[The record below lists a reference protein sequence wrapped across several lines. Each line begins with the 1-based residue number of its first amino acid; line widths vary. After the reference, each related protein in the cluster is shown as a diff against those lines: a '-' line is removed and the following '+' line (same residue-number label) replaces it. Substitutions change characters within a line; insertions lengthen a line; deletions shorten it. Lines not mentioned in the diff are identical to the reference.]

1 MWPSP
6 KYKKGG
12 DREKDGGVA
21 EDDPA
26 DSVAMDR
33 STNRSASPS
42 PPSSGPSSFNRDA
55 SRPHGALS
63 YGSPTRAPGGFGGR
77 ADADAPTRTP
87 ATRGDAGAARHH
99 ARHPSAAFS
108 ESEPGEEGE
117 SDASEDGSDDGDD
130 MDVLGTAGKIGLGA
144 NDDGVSS
151 ATSNE
156 KMRLF
161 DLAVRMSTEIEVREH
176 RRHMKRYKACFT
188 GREAVRFLLTNRIAR
203 DTRDAVAIGRQL
215 HKAGLLG
222 PIRRSRQFANRSFL
236 YRFNDAMTPG
246 VQAARWTL
254 ANEMSKMQGRV
265 KDVCAVVETH
275 TAATHAISSEHAVAM
290 SRVEQVYTEMRG
302 QLARTKAATFVL
314 AFACFGLAA
323 VDLSGGGDGDGA
335 GLGYF
340 SRTKFT
346 SAPGVVDR
354 AWAARVAIAIVA
366 AALSTLAAW
375 LVTDRKSL
383 DTVLYTRDWLEDG
396 ELAGELL
403 GDDGDGGAAD
413 LMSPGRRVGKT
424 PGGMKQGAPPRG
436 KAAGGVKAGGDRDAR
451 TESSFVRRI
460 SLGGIGEAGDG
471 ASPSSI
477 KRLGSIHRWFSRGG
491 GGGAPGG
498 PAAELARRLRPEDRA
513 LPPPAADSAIFANEA
528 QAPVGIRLSPER
540 PMQWLPEGENRP
552 EDGVT
557 CPAQTPFPFETEL
570 FKGKAII
577 NLRGLQNTPA
587 RVFKGKA
594 RYIQVSV
601 QGRFKRPVAMDDLQ
615 MGISLPRPLRRLP
628 TRWLLNLCTRVIRTL
643 GAKYGLEITDPAA
656 PKPYAAAPVITCADA
671 IACNAPGEEPDVSLP
686 PVEDTRR
693 VPWLRDTSSDAST
706 IGGCLT
712 APERRKKIAKVM
724 RDARKSRGKEV
735 RDEEAAM
742 NKARSSRTGPHTTPS
757 AW

>member
-1 MWPSP
+1 M
-6 KYKKGG
+6 
-12 DREKDGGVA
+12 
-21 EDDPA
+21 
-26 DSVAMDR
+26 
-33 STNRSASPS
+33 
-42 PPSSGPSSFNRDA
+42 
-55 SRPHGALS
+55 
-63 YGSPTRAPGGFGGR
+63 
-77 ADADAPTRTP
+77 
-87 ATRGDAGAARHH
+87 
-99 ARHPSAAFS
+99 
-108 ESEPGEEGE
+108 
-117 SDASEDGSDDGDD
+117 
-130 MDVLGTAGKIGLGA
+130 
-144 NDDGVSS
+144 
-151 ATSNE
+151 
-156 KMRLF
+156 
-161 DLAVRMSTEIEVREH
+161 
-176 RRHMKRYKACFT
+176 
-188 GREAVRFLLTNRIAR
+188 
-203 DTRDAVAIGRQL
+203 
-215 HKAGLLG
+215 
-222 PIRRSRQFANRSFL
+222 
-236 YRFNDAMTPG
+236 
-246 VQAARWTL
+246 
-254 ANEMSKMQGRV
+254 
-265 KDVCAVVETH
+265 
-275 TAATHAISSEHAVAM
+275 
-290 SRVEQVYTEMRG
+290 
-302 QLARTKAATFVL
+302 
-314 AFACFGLAA
+314 
-323 VDLSGGGDGDGA
+323 
-335 GLGYF
+335 
-340 SRTKFT
+340 
-346 SAPGVVDR
+346 
-354 AWAARVAIAIVA
+354 
-366 AALSTLAAW
+366 
-375 LVTDRKSL
+375 
-383 DTVLYTRDWLEDG
+383 YTRDWLEDG

-413 LMSPGRRVGKT
+413 LMSPGRPRWED
-424 PGGMKQGAPPRG
+424 PGRNEGRARRRAGRLPAASRRAATATRG
-436 KAAGGVKAGGDRDAR
+436 RNRRSSVASRSAESAR
-451 TESSFVRRI
+451 R
-460 SLGGIGEAGDG
+460 GDG
-471 ASPSSI
+471 ASALLDQA
-477 KRLGSIHRWFSRGG
+477 LGEHTRWFSRGG

-498 PAAELARRLRPEDRA
+498 PAAELAQRLRPEDRA

-742 NKARSSRTGPHTTPS
+742 NKARSSRTGPPYDPVRVVN
-757 AW
+757 ADP